1 MAIYDVTGVLQGVS
15 PLLQSNPA
23 HHHPSDPLHKI
34 AAPVMGKRMKTE
46 DDHVALARLG
56 FLSSAHWGKE
66 DLKNGVEI
74 DSQGAVKFSG
84 FADPFIPGD
93 MLRAALSESSK
104 ALKNRMGAAFD
115 RGVQVLDDFPLIYD
129 GPKDCNGMW
138 EAGLYRNDGG
148 SRNGGKL
155 VWITRVAI
163 PREWQINFKL
173 RCDSS
178 QVELS
183 VLEEMI
189 SAAGRF
195 IGMGS
200 WRPANG
206 GRFGRFTLES
216 FKFEEAAIPSLG
228 IPQV

>member
-1 MAIYDVTGVLQGVS
+1 MALYEVAGTITGAS
-15 PLLQSNPA
+15 PMLQSNPQ

-34 AAPVMGKRMKTE
+34 TAPIMGKRMKQE

-56 FLSSAHWGKE
+56 FLSSAHWQKE
-66 DLKNGVEI
+66 DLREGVEI
-74 DSQGAVKFSG
+74 DSNGNVLFDGFS
-84 FADPFIPGD
+84 DPFIPGD
-93 MLRAALSESSK
+93 MLRASLAESSK
-104 ALKNRMGAAFD
+104 ALKNRMGSAFD
-115 RGVQVLDDFPLIYD
+115 RGVQVLDDFPLQYD

-138 EAGLYRNDGG
+138 EAGMYRNDGG

-155 VWITRVAI
+155 VWITRACI
-163 PREWQINFKL
+163 PVGWQINFSL

-183 VLEEMI
+183 VLEDMI
-189 SAAGRF
+189 RAAGRY

-206 GRFGRFTLES
+206 GRFGRFTLDA
-216 FKFEEAAIPSLG
+216 FEAVEAAI
-228 IPQV
+228 

>member
-1 MAIYDVTGVLQGVS
+1 MAIYDVTGILQGVS

-34 AAPVMGKRMKTE
+34 AAPVMSKRMKTE
-46 DDHVALARLG
+46 DDHVALAKLG
-56 FLSSAHWGKE
+56 FLASAHWGKE
-66 DLKNGVEI
+66 DLQNGCEI
-74 DSQGAVKFSG
+74 DSQGAVNFSG
-84 FADPFIPGD
+84 FSDPYVPCD
-93 MLRAALSESSK
+93 MLRASLAESSK

-115 RGVQVLDDFPLIYD
+115 RGVQVLDDFPLAYE

-138 EAGLYRNDGG
+138 EAGLYRNDRG

-155 VWITRVAI
+155 VWITRICI
-163 PREWQINFKL
+163 PRGWQINFSL

-183 VLEEMI
+183 VLENMI
-189 SAAGRF
+189 QAAGKY

-206 GRFGRFTLES
+206 GRFGRFALET
-216 FKFEEAAIPSLG
+216 FQAVETEA
-228 IPQV
+228 

>member
-1 MAIYDVTGVLQGVS
+1 MAIYDVAGVLQGAS

-34 AAPVMGKRMKTE
+34 AAPVMSKRMKTE

-56 FLSSAHWGKE
+56 FLASAHWGQE
-66 DLKNGVEI
+66 NLKHGCEI
-74 DSQGAVKFSG
+74 DGQGAVNFNGFS
-84 FADPFIPGD
+84 DPYIPCD
-93 MLRAALSESSK
+93 MLRASLSESSK

-115 RGVQVLDDFPLIYD
+115 RGVQVLDDFPLIYE

-155 VWITRVAI
+155 VWITRVCI
-163 PREWQINFKL
+163 PRGWRINFKM

-183 VLEEMI
+183 TLEDMI
-189 SAAGRF
+189 RAAGTY

-206 GRFGRFTLES
+206 GRFGRFTLEE
-216 FKFEEAAIPSLG
+216 FQATEAEA
-228 IPQV
+228 